1 MKPHN
6 IKIKS
11 LYQNGVKIKSVGK
24 YSDIIK

>member
-11 LYQNGVKIKSVGK
+11 LYQSGVKIKSLGK
-24 YSDIIK
+24 YFNIIK